1 MKKKLVL
8 SLGSNLGNRYA
19 YLQQAIIAINETFDT
34 VSHVAQFYETPPWG
48 DTNQSRFINTAL
60 LLETALSPQKC
71 IALLQEIE
79 RTLGRIKTHK
89 WGPRSIDIDILFYE
103 NEVLLQEDMIIPH
116 PHLQNRAFVLAPLC
130 DLIPAY
136 RHPVLAKD
144 MTDLLANLDNDTK
157 LFVP

>member
-19 YLQQAIIAINETFDT
+19 YLQQAIIAINEAFDT
-34 VSHVAQFYETPPWG
+34 VSLVAQFYETPPWG
-48 DTNQSRFINTAL
+48 DTNQSRFINTVVL
-60 LLETALSPQKC
+60 VETTLSPEQC

-79 RTLGRIKTHK
+79 ITLGRTKTHK

-103 NEVLLQEDMIIPH
+103 NEILLQEDLIIPH

-136 RHPVLAKD
+136 PHPVLDKTMAEIL
-144 MTDLLANLDNDTK
+144 TGLDNNTK
-157 LFVP
+157 LFIP